1 MVGRVLGYAHEGGKT
16 AGQDKA
22 ERQPVHQDANAPVE
36 QVHGKGVRPLGV
48 QQLRKGRAGRVYDV
62 LLQVSGGEET
72 VDVDTVYAAKDLFGQ
87 AVFGYALEV
96 HDGNAGA

>member
-22 ERQPVHQDANAPVE
+22 ERQDANAPVE